1 MATDTLE
8 KAEVEVGRDPDTVG
22 ADISIIRRHIR
33 RKFQIEWT
41 DELDGAYYGQVNIG
55 GEVWNVDVS
64 YRKKYDVYR
73 FRFYIPQKHSPQ
85 IARRFDIQANNPY
98 TVCNDA
104 IAVVATLR
112 LMKSLDLEKD

>member
-8 KAEVEVGRDPDTVG
+8 KALVEVGRDPDTVG
-22 ADISIIRRHIR
+22 ADMSIIRRHMR
-33 RKFQIEWT
+33 RKVQINWT
-41 DELDGAYYGQVNIG
+41 DELDGVYYGILAIG
-55 GEVWNVDVS
+55 GVEWNVDLC
-64 YRKKYDVYR
+64 YRQKYDVYR
-73 FRFYIPQKHSPQ
+73 FRFYIPQDHSPQ

-112 LMKSLDLEKD
+112 LIRTLDLEKD